1 MLRGCNL
8 PFAER
13 HVKLFEGI
21 VTLTSGGRLPRCASC
36 RVSRPGGDLGD
47 QKFAIGDAAV
57 ETLATQ
63 HADLDLDHVEPA
75 GVLGRVV
82 ELISRFS

>member
-1 MLRGCNL
+1 LNVR
-8 PFAER
+8 
-13 HVKLFEGI
+13 
-21 VTLTSGGRLPRCASC
+21 
-36 RVSRPGGDLGD
+36 

-82 ELISRFS
+82 ELISKFS